1 MLATAGVRH
10 GGEADALSADSGG
23 EAAPVLSR
31 QQQQQQQ
38 RGRPQRGRVDLV
50 AQQEQ
55 EQEQGQSNEDAKARA
70 LRLLKRKAPA
80 RRRSSSRDG
89 RSAEGAAM
97 ALLLP
102 DERPLAGSSPG
113 RVLVSARVR
122 PLLSGEAD
130 AHVNLRRAMVAD
142 PFQRTVTVWLPP
154 SSRASQTPEK
164 AKRKVFTLDHVFD
177 GSR

>member
-10 GGEADALSADSGG
+10 GGEADAQSADSGG
-23 EAAPVLSR
+23 EAPVLSR
-31 QQQQQQQ
+31 QQQHYQHEQ

-50 AQQEQ
+50 AQQ

-70 LRLLKRKAPA
+70 LRLLKRKAPV

-89 RSAEGAAM
+89 RSAESAAM

-102 DERPLAGSSPG
+102 DERPLVGSSPG